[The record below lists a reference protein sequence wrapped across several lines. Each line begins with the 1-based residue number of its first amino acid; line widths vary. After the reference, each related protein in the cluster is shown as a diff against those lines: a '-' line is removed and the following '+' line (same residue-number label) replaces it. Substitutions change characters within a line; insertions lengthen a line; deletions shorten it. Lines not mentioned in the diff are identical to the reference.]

1 MDKLH
6 DDKLD
11 EKITPEFYSRK
22 FKQYSDE
29 KDEITEPINKHSNA
43 NTGFLNLGV
52 SIYELSQRAKEI
64 YLQAKAKDMIDEQR
78 ALIRFVFGSLTVDEG
93 KLSYTYSKTFKIL
106 SEAVTET
113 NGPKMEKIDDL
124 ENGKFELT
132 KKPDNSTQKDAL
144 LPQCPIWLP
153 LKDLSCNH
161 KLGFGITL
169 SDLKI
174 AFENL
179 GLQQPHFAIA

>member
-113 NGPKMEKIDDL
+113 NGPKMENSNLQKSPTIQHKRML
-124 ENGKFELT
+124 CCLCVPSGSHFIFPNNSQTILKRSPPFST
-132 KKPDNSTQKDAL
+132 KYPNVL
-144 LPQCPIWLP
+144 CL
-153 LKDLSCNH
+153 
-161 KLGFGITL
+161 
-169 SDLKI
+169 
-174 AFENL
+174 
-179 GLQQPHFAIA
+179 